1 MSRRGGVHMSTRARH
16 DERIRRLG
24 RVPSV
29 SVVIPTLNEAKNLA
43 HVLPR
48 IPDWVDEVIIVDGLS
63 VDDTVD
69 VAMRCLPNA
78 RLVTTTMRGK
88 GAAMRAGFEAARG
101 DIVVTLDADGSN
113 DPAEIAAFVGALMSG
128 ADVAMGSRFA
138 LGGGTSDMEFHRKA
152 GNWALTRLVRILF
165 GARYSDLCYGYVAF
179 WRDVFQHL
187 DGPFTGFEVETVMH
201 IRAVRAEL
209 SIAEVPSFEAERI
222 WGTSNLRTIS
232 DGMRVLRSIFGE
244 WRHNRVERVATV
256 GSVPARDVD
265 IDLVVLE
272 TAETS
277 RRVMSA
283 PWSRPVDEIVL
294 DEIVIDES
302 DAEHDMMVDELAQ

>member
-1 MSRRGGVHMSTRARH
+1 MSRRGGVYMSTRARH
-16 DERIRRLG
+16 DERIRRIG
-24 RVPSV
+24 KVPSV

-63 VDDTVD
+63 VDDTVE
-69 VAMRCLPNA
+69 VAFRCLPNV

-88 GAAMRAGFEAARG
+88 GAAMRAGFEVARG
-101 DIVVTLDADGSN
+101 DIIVTLDADGSN

-138 LGGGTSDMEFHRKA
+138 LGGGTSDMELHRKA
-152 GNWALTRLVRILF
+152 GNWALTRLVRMLF
-165 GARYSDLCYGYVAF
+165 GARFSDLCYGYVAF
-179 WRDVFQHL
+179 WSDVFPHL

-209 SIAEVPSFEAERI
+209 NITEVPSFEAERI

-232 DGMRVLRSIFGE
+232 DGMRVLRSICTE
-244 WRHNRVERVATV
+244 WRHNRVAPVATV
-256 GSVPARDVD
+256 SSLPSRDVD

-272 TAETS
+272 TTETP
-277 RRVMSA
+277 RRVASA
-283 PWSRPVDEIVL
+283 PWARADEIVL
-294 DEIVIDES
+294 DEIVLDDSDDER
-302 DAEHDMMVDELAQ
+302 DLMVDELAQ

>member
-1 MSRRGGVHMSTRARH
+1 MHMSTRTRH

-29 SVVIPTLNEAKNLA
+29 SVVIPTLNEAKNLS

-48 IPDWVDEVIIVDGLS
+48 IPEWVDEVIIVDGLS

-69 VAMRCLPNA
+69 VALRCLPNV
-78 RLVTTTMRGK
+78 RLVTTTKRGK
-88 GAAMRAGFEAARG
+88 GAALRAGFEAARG
-101 DIVVTLDADGSN
+101 DIIVTLDADGSN
-113 DPAEIAAFVGALMSG
+113 DPAEIPAFVGALISG

-138 LGGGTSDMEFHRKA
+138 LGGGTADMELHRKA
-152 GNWALTRLVRILF
+152 GNWALTRLVRVLF

-179 WRDVFQHL
+179 WSDVFPHL

-209 SIAEVPSFEAERI
+209 SITEVPSFEAERI
-222 WGTSNLRTIS
+222 WGTSNLRTVR
-232 DGMRVLRSIFGE
+232 DGMRVLRSIHAE
-244 WRHNRVERVATV
+244 WRHNRVERVA
-256 GSVPARDVD
+256 SVNAVETREVD

-272 TAETS
+272 HAET
-277 RRVMSA
+277 RRGVSSL
-283 PWSRPVDEIVL
+283 PWAGPIDEL
-294 DEIVIDES
+294 VIDELAMDES
-302 DAEHDMMVDELAQ
+302 DDAASLMVDELAQ